1 MSALALIENTPP
13 CAVHYLGTVDYATTW
28 RRMQA
33 FTAARTDATPDEIW
47 LLEHPPVYTAGLN
60 ARSEHFPS
68 SSDIPLVRCDRG
80 GQISYHGPG
89 QLVAYC
95 LIDIR
100 RLKFGVRVLVDAMER
115 ALIDLLADYG
125 VIGSR
130 VVGAPGVYVEH
141 KKIAA
146 LGLRIRNG
154 RSYHG
159 LSLNVAM
166 DLAPFRQIDPCGYR
180 GLDVTQTSELG
191 IAAGCAELAP
201 LLATRLTREIYA
213 RAR

>member
-1 MSALALIENTPP
+1 MSALAVIDNTPP
-13 CAVHYLGTVDYATTW
+13 CAIHYLGAVDYEATW

-33 FTAARTDATPDEIW
+33 FTTARNDSTPDEIW
-47 LLEHPPVYTAGLN
+47 LLEHPPTYTAGLN

-68 SSDIPLVRCDRG
+68 PSDIPLVRCDRG

-100 RLKFGVRVLVDAMER
+100 RLKIGVRVLVDAMEQ
-115 ALIDLLADYG
+115 ALIDLLADYN
-125 VIGSR
+125 VIGTR
-130 VVGAPGVYVEH
+130 VVGAPGVYVEQ

-154 RSYHG
+154 CSYHG

-191 IAAGCAELAP
+191 ISAGCMELAP
-201 LLATRLTREIYA
+201 LLAAHLTRQIYA